1 MKPSH
6 LEYNKKIPTAFPQI
20 FAVITEII
28 ETIQR
33 RSTGPK
39 IVLEDKKLFTPGPLT
54 TSPGVKNAM
63 LRDMGS
69 RDSEFISTIKSI
81 RQGLL
86 KVMEFQ
92 AR

>member
-1 MKPSH
+1 M
-6 LEYNKKIPTAFPQI
+6 NKYEFV
-20 FAVITEII
+20 AVISEII
-28 ETIQR
+28 ETIQK
-33 RSTGPK
+33 RSMDPK
-39 IVLEDKKLFTPGPLT
+39 NVSEDKKLFTPGPLT

-69 RDSEFISTIKSI
+69 RDAEFISSIQNI

>member
-1 MKPSH
+1 M
-6 LEYNKKIPTAFPQI
+6 NKYEFV
-20 FAVITEII
+20 AVISEII
-28 ETIQR
+28 ETIQK
-33 RSTGPK
+33 RSIGPK
-39 IVLEDKKLFTPGPLT
+39 VVSEDKKLFTPGPLT

-69 RDSEFISTIKSI
+69 RDAEFISSIQNI